1 MRNRNVIHKKLD
13 NLSNTLI
20 TLMYITNTKQNI
32 EVYKTGINK
41 AEELVE
47 DIRSMIENEPFSP
60 QEQNSSL

>member
-20 TLMYITNTKQNI
+20 TLMYITNTKQSI
-32 EVYKTGINK
+32 EVYKTGIDK

-47 DIRSMIENEPFSP
+47 DIRSMIENEPLSP
-60 QEQNSSL
+60 QEQNLSL

>member
-20 TLMYITNTKQNI
+20 TLMYITNTKQSI
-32 EVYKTGINK
+32 EVYKTNINK

-47 DIRSMIENEPFSP
+47 DIRSMIENEPLSP

>member
-13 NLSNTLI
+13 SLSNTLI
-20 TLMYITNTKQNI
+20 TLMYITNTKQSI
-32 EVYKTGINK
+32 EVYKTNINK

-47 DIRSMIENEPFSP
+47 DIRSMIENEPLSP

>member
-20 TLMYITNTKQNI
+20 TLMYITNTKQSI
-32 EVYKTGINK
+32 EVYKTNIDK

-47 DIRSMIENEPFSP
+47 DIRSMIENEPLSP
-60 QEQNSSL
+60 QEQNLSL

>member
-13 NLSNTLI
+13 SLSNTLI
-20 TLMYITNTKQNI
+20 TLMYITNTKQSI
-32 EVYKTGINK
+32 EVYKTSINK

-47 DIRSMIENEPFSP
+47 DIRSMIENEPLSP